1 VRHPTVESIKALLAR
16 QTTVVT
22 RPVWIGCDGWLR
34 VGRTEGM
41 VTMLDDLGIRTSA
54 Q

>member
-1 VRHPTVESIKALLAR
+1 VRYPTVESTKVLLAR
-16 QTTVVT
+16 ATTVVT

-34 VGRTEGM
+34 IGRTEGM
-41 VTMLDDLGIRTSA
+41 VTMLDDLNIRSRA